1 MNQDVYYL
9 CDRLLQLIRIHFAA
23 TFDLPDKQNL
33 MTITQQNVDRIARL
47 ACLELTPEQ
56 TERTQSEFSGILA
69 LIQQLQSVD
78 TAGITPMSHPLSG
91 HQEVVLRLRD
101 DVAQPAAT
109 LEERSALMA
118 NAPASADG
126 LFLVP
131 TVIE

>member
-1 MNQDVYYL
+1 
-9 CDRLLQLIRIHFAA
+9 
-23 TFDLPDKQNL
+23 
-33 MTITQQNVDRIARL
+33 MTITQQDVDRIARL

-56 TERTQSEFSGILA
+56 TERTQTEFSDILA

-78 TAGITPMSHPLSG
+78 TGGVTPMSHPLSG

-101 DVAQPAAT
+101 DTPQPTAT
-109 LEERSALMA
+109 SEERDALMA
-118 NAPASADG
+118 NAPATAEG

>member
-1 MNQDVYYL
+1 M
-9 CDRLLQLIRIHFAA
+9 A
-23 TFDLPDKQNL
+23 
-33 MTITQQNVDRIARL
+33 ITQQDVDRIARL

-56 TERTQSEFSGILA
+56 TERAQSEFSDILA

-78 TAGITPMSHPLSG
+78 TSGITPMSHPLSG
-91 HQEVVLRLRD
+91 HQEVSLRLRD
-101 DVAQPAAT
+101 DTARPTSTIQ
-109 LEERSALMA
+109 ERDALMA

>member
-1 MNQDVYYL
+1 
-9 CDRLLQLIRIHFAA
+9 
-23 TFDLPDKQNL
+23 
-33 MTITQQNVDRIARL
+33 MTITQQDVDRIARL

-56 TERTQSEFSGILA
+56 TERTQTEFSDILA

-78 TAGITPMSHPLSG
+78 TKGVTPMSHPLSG

-101 DVAQPAAT
+101 DTPQPTAT
-109 LEERSALMA
+109 PEERAALMA
-118 NAPASADG
+118 NAPATAEG